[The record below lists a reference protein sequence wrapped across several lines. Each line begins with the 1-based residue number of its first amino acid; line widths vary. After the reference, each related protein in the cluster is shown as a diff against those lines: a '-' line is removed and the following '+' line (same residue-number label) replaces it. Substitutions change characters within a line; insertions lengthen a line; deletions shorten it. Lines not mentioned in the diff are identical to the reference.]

1 MGAFLSTAIYLQPWA
16 TFYESIALASY
27 FQLLVMFLEPVRERR
42 DAYFNRLKNDSKR
55 SSGGGSLTWYHRTSV
70 FVFQY
75 IVFSFLVG
83 VATDIT
89 QAAGIYCANGRG
101 LRFSH
106 IWVSFAV
113 RQGRWQPLITIKL
126 IQLTVVSSI
135 SVSLAFIRLLAFYKR
150 TKTELNPHKP
160 LIKLAAIK
168 GIVFLTFIQSVST
181 TPNDPQL
188 PLNHPNRSSSPYS
201 APLAP

>member
-16 TFYESIALASY
+16 AFYESIALASY
-27 FQLLVMFLEPVRERR
+27 FQLLVMFLEPIPERR
-42 DAYFNRLKNDSKR
+42 DAYFNRLEH
-55 SSGGGSLTWYHRTSV
+55 SSSGGSLTFYHRTGV

-75 IVFSFLVG
+75 IVFSFLVAI
-83 VATDIT
+83 ATDIT
-89 QAAGIYCANGRG
+89 QAAGIYCANGSG
-101 LRFSH
+101 LHFAH

-126 IQLTVVSSI
+126 MQLTVVVSI
-135 SVSLAFIRLLAFYKR
+135 SVSVAFIRLLGFYNR
-150 TKTELNPHKP
+150 TKTDLKPHKP

-168 GIVFLTFIQSVST
+168 GIVFLTFLQSVST

-188 PLNHPNRSSSPYS
+188 PLKPPQ
-201 APLAP
+201 